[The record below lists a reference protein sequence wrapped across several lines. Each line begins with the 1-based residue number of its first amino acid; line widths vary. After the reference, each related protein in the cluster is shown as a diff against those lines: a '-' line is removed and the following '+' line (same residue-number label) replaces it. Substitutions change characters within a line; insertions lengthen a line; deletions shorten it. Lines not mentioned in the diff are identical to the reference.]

1 MKRVVQI
8 FIEGQRVET
17 FKDEEVKI
25 SSTIQAISDLSK
37 VFTDFSQSFT
47 IPASPLNNEIFQHFY
62 ENDVDFQN
70 GVYINH
76 AIRRDA
82 IIEIDSTE
90 FRRGKIQLE
99 KANLKDGQP
108 YSYQITFY
116 GLLTSLKEIFG
127 DNKLED
133 LDYTGFTHDVTYTE
147 IKDRIEDGATDYD
160 IRYPL
165 ISNQRYWQLDTSQDP
180 VTPTQ
185 SENINT
191 ALGSI
196 DVFTLCPAFKLSKLV
211 EVIENTF
218 NITFE
223 GNFLLDD
230 KYLKAFQYMK
240 RSITPAYLSPPE
252 DIDFTELQEFDIST
266 GINTTLATEPTIYT
280 LTIGTNLASI
290 VFDLDVN
297 SIQLGYIQY
306 LSLGFTY
313 DIGYHVINASVFVTP
328 SSNIY
333 YIDVYKNGTLSTSI
347 SGSGG
352 SNLNLVNVQNGNN
365 PSLNDTYSFKF
376 RSTQGTTPI
385 SIQFEYYFTSFGTIY
400 TDKKYILPVA
410 SLTTTNSLDL
420 SQFAPDM
427 KVVDWFADILKVFNL
442 TCYGIDETTYR
453 IETIEQWYNQ
463 GDIYDITEFTELTS
477 IDISRIKLFKRIEF
491 SYAKSENI
499 LNKQFA
505 QLFNRNFGDLVND
518 YDFDGSEY
526 KINVKFENILQNKFT
541 DTNVQVGYCI
551 KENLSAYV
559 PKPIILYMYDE
570 QSLPVPSS
578 TPPIDNKSVWI
589 NDGIIPLVTSD
600 YLTSY
605 MPFGQDAKILATDYS
620 LNWGAENSSLLDNLN
635 PNGLYSTYYK
645 GYIENLYNPKNRI
658 TKLKARLPLSTLT
671 NLDLNDRVV
680 IRDKRYII
688 DTMKTNLNTGVVD
701 FTLYNDFRSMLADG
715 GQIEEIDLG
724 VDAQCIDV
732 WIELPKTKYPQ
743 AGKVVQL
750 VTSVA
755 GVTISPSVISE
766 SQLVTICVPANP
778 NGTSYLIEEELSG
791 GVAEVYITTEGN
803 DYFIQDQ
810 TGITQNIVITIQST
824 IYSTPVTIVT
834 NYIYL
839 NQLGEA
845 P

>member
-99 KANLKDGQP
+99 KANLKDGKP

-127 DNKLED
+127 DNKLAD
-133 LDYTGFTHDVTYTE
+133 LDYTGFSHKYE
-147 IKDRIEDGATDYD
+147 YAKIEDRITDGVTDYD

-165 ISNQRYWQLDTSQDP
+165 ISGTRYWQYASSVTAENIDTSGGAISW
-180 VTPTQ
+180 T
-185 SENINT
+185 E
-191 ALGSI
+191 L
-196 DVFTLCPAFKLSKLV
+196 FPAFKIAKLL
-211 EVIENTF
+211 EVIENNF
-218 NITFE
+218 NIEFE
-223 GNFLLDD
+223 GNFLLDN
-230 KYLKAFQYMK
+230 KFLNAFQLYK
-240 RSITPAYLSPPE
+240 NAITPSYTTPQV
-252 DIDFTELQEFDIST
+252 DCDFTDQYSYDSST
-266 GINTTLATEPTIYT
+266 NTWTLLATEPSSYIITF
-280 LTIGTNLASI
+280 GVNNPQI
-290 VFDLDVN
+290 VVDLDAN
-297 SIQLGYIQY
+297 TFQLDYVEHLY
-306 LSLGFTY
+306 NPF
-313 DIGYHVINASVFVTP
+313 TP
-328 SSNIY
+328 STISDLGRHQIRADINSNTSLTLEC
-333 YIDVYKNGTLSTSI
+333 YIDVYRNGILYTTISFFGNASVLLVDVNNQNNASLS
-347 SGSGG
+347 
-352 SNLNLVNVQNGNN
+352 
-365 PSLNDTYSFKF
+365 DTYSFKF
-376 RSTQGTTPI
+376 RSQNLLSCQVQFRYDFVISGTPLSLGTIPD
-385 SIQFEYYFTSFGTIY
+385 YFTLCTPLA
-400 TDKKYILPVA
+400 TL
-410 SLTTTNSLDL
+410 NWLDL

-427 KVVDWFADILKVFNL
+427 KVVDWFADMLKLFNL

-453 IETIEQWYNQ
+453 IETIEQWYNL
-463 GDIYDITEFTELTS
+463 GDIYDITEHTELTS

-491 SYAKSENI
+491 SYTKSENL
-499 LNKQFA
+499 LNRQFGT
-505 QLFNRNFGDLVND
+505 LFNREFGDLNAEYD
-518 YDFDGSEY
+518 YDGKEY
-526 KINVKFENILQNKFT
+526 KIGVKFENILQNRFT
-541 DTNVQVGYCI
+541 GTDLQVGYGL

-559 PKPIILYMYDE
+559 PKPVILYMYDAKAV
-570 QSLPVPSS
+570 SF
-578 TPPIDNKSVWI
+578 
-589 NDGIIPLVTSD
+589 
-600 YLTSY
+600 YLTDGTTPTLITNY
-605 MPFGQDAKILATDYS
+605 VPFGQDTKVLVTDYS
-620 LNWGAENSSLLDNLN
+620 LNWGAENSTLTDFPNL
-635 PNGLYSTYYK
+635 NGLYSTYYK

-671 NLDLNDRVV
+671 DLDLNDRLV

-715 GQIEEIDLG
+715 GQIEEIDLS

-743 AGKVVQL
+743 QAKVVQL
-750 VTSVA
+750 ITSVA

-778 NGTSYLIEEELSG
+778 NGTSYIIEEELSG